1 DELTRKGN
9 AAFPESMTSLEQVRE
24 AFLFHES
31 PHAQDERFFRFGRP
45 WRKGGKINAV
55 VNREDFR
62 GSFPI
67 KRGPQPCRAKL
78 AVGHDEASLSQLKPQ
93 PGRAD
98 ARILVQV
105 FCMSGDT
112 ERNAADHARPGGQSR
127 G

>member
-1 DELTRKGN
+1 
-9 AAFPESMTSLEQVRE
+9 MTSLEQVRE

-78 AVGHDEASLSQLKPQ
+78 AVGHDEATLSQLNPH
-93 PGRAD
+93 PPTPHP
-98 ARILVQV
+98 RILAHLPAIS
-105 FCMSGDT
+105 C
-112 ERNAADHARPGGQSR
+112 APP
-127 G
+127 